1 MAAGVGT
8 MLTGVGVIVF
18 QPRSF
23 LPPWF
28 GCFDCSDGTG
38 GSMQVAGAALY
49 VMMALAPV
57 ALASSLWRRIMHQ
70 RTRETTAV
78 ADGQSVAVRRDH
90 PALRVLSNATIVLA
104 LIAGGLIVQAGYMIE
119 LTSDY

>member
-1 MAAGVGT
+1 
-8 MLTGVGVIVF
+8 
-18 QPRSF
+18 
-23 LPPWF
+23 
-28 GCFDCSDGTG
+28 
-38 GSMQVAGAALY
+38 MQVAGAALY